1 MLARC
6 AAVILPVLLSL
17 TNPNVIYPAAVYID
31 FWWSGFQRRL
41 YPPSTL
47 GSLVNTV
54 IQQVTGA
61 ADGASLCV
69 AAEFIFLSLIPFMP
83 FELDCHFSKSLGFA
97 LTSESEG
104 HIGAVGAHR

>member
-1 MLARC
+1 MMLVRC

-17 TNPNVIYPAAVYID
+17 SNPNVIYPAAVYID
-31 FWWSGFQRRL
+31 FWQSGFQRRL

-54 IQQVTGA
+54 IQQVRGGA

-69 AAEFIFLSLIPFMP
+69 AVKEPATEFIFPCL
-83 FELDCHFSKSLGFA
+83 
-97 LTSESEG
+97 
-104 HIGAVGAHR
+104 